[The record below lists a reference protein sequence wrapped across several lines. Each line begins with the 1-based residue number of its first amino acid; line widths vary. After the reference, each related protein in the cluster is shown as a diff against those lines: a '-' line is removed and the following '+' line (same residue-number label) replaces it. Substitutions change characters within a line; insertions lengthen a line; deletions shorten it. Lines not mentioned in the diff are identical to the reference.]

1 MKSPKIPKALI
12 QKIIA
17 SPKILRSAFDPSK
30 RERDML
36 AQAKEDGCY
45 GAGTFQKEEPN
56 DPSV

>member
-1 MKSPKIPKALI
+1 MKSPKMPKALI

-17 SPKILRSAFDPSK
+17 SPKILKSAFDPSK

-45 GAGTFQKEEPN
+45 GADKFQKEESH
-56 DPSV
+56 D